1 MFLIDKAKNRIS
13 KIPVK
18 TFSELEF
25 RERDHLQEWIANNQE
40 SLGEELLIIQKEF
53 DGFNDTNERLDLLAL
68 DKQGNLVVIE
78 NKLDDSGRDVTW
90 QVLKYASYCSSL
102 SKNQIKQ
109 IYQQY
114 LDKQGRNEQAEDK
127 LSEFFDDTDYAELL
141 LNKGQTQ
148 RIIMVAGNFRKEV
161 TSTVLWLMSY
171 KLRIQCFVVTPYQL
185 GEQLFVSFEQIIPTK
200 NAEDYVIS
208 VADKNQDEIESQ
220 EELKTRHLLRR
231 EFWNQLLKSFNSQS
245 PIFQNISPSKDSW
258 IGTGSGISGV
268 VFNFVI
274 SKRYARTELY
284 ISRSIK
290 EENEYIFDELKKCQ
304 EKIEQIF
311 GNELVWERLDDKKAC
326 RVKYELNGVNVF
338 NKDDWHKMIEF
349 MADGMIRME
358 KAFREPLMKIGPRIK
373 MIDIKEARKNGDQET
388 GS

>member
-13 KIPVK
+13 KISAK

-25 RERDHLQEWIANNQE
+25 REREHLQEWIANSPE

-78 NKLDDSGRDVTW
+78 NKLDDSGKDVTW

-114 LDKQGRNEQAEDK
+114 LDKQGGNEQAEDK
-127 LSEFFDDTDYAELL
+127 LSSFFDNTDYAELL

-200 NAEDYVIS
+200 NAEDYAIS
-208 VADKNQDEIESQ
+208 LADKNRDEIESQ
-220 EELKTRHLLRR
+220 EELKTRHLLRL

-245 PIFQNISPSKDSW
+245 QIFQNISPSKDSW

-268 VFNFVI
+268 AFNFVI

-304 EKIEQIF
+304 EEIEQIF

-326 RVKYELNGVNVF
+326 RVKYELNDVNVF
-338 NKDDWHKMIEF
+338 NKDDWQKMIEF

-358 KAFREPLMKIGPRIK
+358 KAFREPLAKIGPGIK
-373 MIDIKEARKNGDQET
+373 MIDIKEAIKNGDQEKD
-388 GS
+388 S

>member
-13 KIPVK
+13 KISAK

-25 RERDHLQEWIANNQE
+25 REREHLQEWIANSPE

-78 NKLDDSGRDVTW
+78 NKLDDSGKDVTW

-114 LDKQGRNEQAEDK
+114 LDKQGGNEQAEDK
-127 LSEFFDDTDYAELL
+127 LSSFFDNTDYAELL

-200 NAEDYVIS
+200 NAEDYAIS
-208 VADKNQDEIESQ
+208 LADKNRDEIESQ
-220 EELKTRHLLRR
+220 EELKTRHLLRL

-245 PIFQNISPSKDSW
+245 QIFQNISPSKDSW

-268 VFNFVI
+268 AFNFVI

-304 EKIEQIF
+304 EEIEQIF

-326 RVKYELNGVNVF
+326 RVKYELNDVNVF
-338 NKDDWHKMIEF
+338 NKDDWQKMIEF

-358 KAFREPLMKIGPRIK
+358 KAFREPLAKIGPGIK
-373 MIDIKEARKNGDQET
+373 MIDIKEAIKNGDQEK